1 MQGGMEE
8 PQTAATAAEAPTSV
22 PEPVDFSEALLSS
35 EKLPLDLQDDV
46 PAGSSQVTPCLSNR
60 NAARFDSSVPCQIS
74 FNLLPICSCSAYHGL
89 QDTAALHEHTTL
101 SAVDVSCCGLLPV
114 LSALLAAQAT
124 AEPRPGAHS
133 AEGQQKGEPSSS
145 SWTSLHYAAGN
156 CRLAPMPLIPS
167 QVGLSTPCN
176 PAQPSLMLLIDFCRH
191 SSGVTN
197 ASSVGHGNAC
207 RQECPLHAS
216 PQRYAAS
223 LADSLQG
230 PSDLPHHRCV
240 RDERVSKCCL
250 SLACLASARLSPSS
264 WVVAGSQLA
273 RRHPQ
278 AERRSCRL

>member
-60 NAARFDSSVPCQIS
+60 NAARFDSSVPCQIN

-191 SSGVTN
+191 SSGITN
-197 ASSVGHGNAC
+197 SPSVRHGNAC
-207 RQECPLHAS
+207 RQECSVHAS
-216 PQRYAAS
+216 PQRYSATPAM
-223 LADSLQG
+223 SLQG
-230 PSDLPHHRCV
+230 PSYLPHHHW
-240 RDERVSKCCL
+240 EREK
-250 SLACLASARLSPSS
+250 RLLCAADHLLCICMAFLIFMNRRP
-264 WVVAGSQLA
+264 SQLA
-273 RRHPQ
+273 KRHPW
-278 AERRSCRL
+278 AAGSSCRL